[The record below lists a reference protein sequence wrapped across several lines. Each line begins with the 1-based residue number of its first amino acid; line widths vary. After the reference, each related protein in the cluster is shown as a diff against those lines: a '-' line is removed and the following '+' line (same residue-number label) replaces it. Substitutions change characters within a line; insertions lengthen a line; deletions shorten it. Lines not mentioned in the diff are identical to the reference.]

1 MKKLLDFDIEIALKE
16 RERVICADGTKV
28 DDWYYFK
35 TTGNDYPIVA
45 QISNSIR
52 QYTKKGE
59 YIENLT
65 SKTWDLKLLPKTKT
79 WYFCVYKREG
89 GTPIT
94 SVAFDSKDTMQL
106 VLGGDK
112 DLTILQEYT
121 YTEELP

>member
-1 MKKLLDFDIEIALKE
+1 MKKLLDFDLEIALKE

-65 SKTWDLKLLPKTKT
+65 SKTCDLKLLPKTKT
-79 WYFCVYKREG
+79 WHFCVYRRPSGHLLTSAAFESKEEMLELMKG
-89 GTPIT
+89 API
-94 SVAFDSKDTMQL
+94 F
-106 VLGGDK
+106 
-112 DLTILQEYT
+112 QEYT

>member
-1 MKKLLDFDIEIALKE
+1 MKKLLDFDLEIALKE
-16 RERVICADGTKV
+16 PERAVFSDGTKV
-28 DDWYYFK
+28 EDWHYFR
-35 TTGNDYPIVA
+35 GANSEYPIAV
-45 QISNSIR
+45 QGKSRIEY
-52 QYTKKGE
+52 YTIKGE
-59 YIENLT
+59 FLRNQIGEYN
-65 SKTWDLKLLPKTKT
+65 LKLLLKTKT

-112 DLTILQEYT
+112 DVTILQEYT